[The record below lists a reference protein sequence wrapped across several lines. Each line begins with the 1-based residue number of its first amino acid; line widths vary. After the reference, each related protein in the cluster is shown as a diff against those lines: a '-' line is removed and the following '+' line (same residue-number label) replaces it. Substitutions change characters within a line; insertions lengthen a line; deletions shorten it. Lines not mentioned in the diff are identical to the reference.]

1 MPTQHYSDTRLWQW
15 EEENQYDGL
24 EHYNTWGC
32 SDRVLL
38 EFGVKSILEVVI
50 VSALEKQSPAL
61 RTLSLCSWQTF
72 QTSFAKCISS
82 LSQRQC
88 PDMLPLDFREDF
100 IPSDFCKVCC
110 ATRRISIE
118 LHFQM
123 FKDKYMRFCR
133 LHLWLLTYGKN
144 TKPLTKN
151 KKIKN

>member
-88 PDMLPLDFREDF
+88 PDMLPLDFWEDSYQVIF
-100 IPSDFCKVCC
+100 VRSVVPPGGFLLNYTFKCSRINTWDFADYIC
-110 ATRRISIE
+110 
-118 LHFQM
+118 
-123 FKDKYMRFCR
+123 DY
-133 LHLWLLTYGKN
+133 WLMEKTLS
-144 TKPLTKN
+144 LSL
-151 KKIKN
+151 KIKK